1 METALILCI
10 FCTVALAYSRRQS
23 NTNEWNGENKQT
35 VTLLHLLIVNL
46 EETVSGPAPDFS

>member
-1 METALILCI
+1 METDLILCI

-23 NTNEWNGENKQT
+23 NMNEWNGENKQAI
-35 VTLLHLLIVNL
+35 TLLHLIIVNL